1 MQLPCT
7 PKLSYCAESGKN
19 ATVWK
24 FWASADDPLGT
35 VAILKVPF
43 FKTSLSKRGY
53 LEMRC

>member
-24 FWASADDPLGT
+24 FWANADDPLGT
-35 VAILKVPF
+35 ACI
-43 FKTSLSKRGY
+43 SR
-53 LEMRC
+53 